1 MARNPLRAAA
11 PARPATGAVSLAFFS
26 GVISELR
33 KVNWPSREQ
42 TTRLTVM
49 VLAVSIVIGAIL
61 GLIDIGFSRLFALI
75 TGG

>member
-1 MARNPLRAAA
+1 MARNPIRTAV
-11 PARPATGAVSLAFFS
+11 PRPSAGQVSLSFFG

-42 TTRLTVM
+42 TTRLTGL
-49 VLAVSIVIGAIL
+49 VLIISVVIGAVL
-61 GLIDIGFSRLFALI
+61 GLIDIGFSRLFALV